1 MENSLLRPTL
11 DSHLPLRMIFRFP
24 LEKTEIIKRYKR
36 FFADVK
42 RADGTTLTVH
52 VPNTGPM
59 IGAWQNGWTCYIMPK
74 ANPVKM
80 THGAE
85 LTQSPD
91 GTLMGIN
98 TQIPNRLVR
107 EALEGQKFSWLK
119 GYTQVDP
126 EFTIG
131 KSKLDFLVEGPGL
144 PKCFI
149 EVKNCSGKDASGAFF
164 PDTRSERA
172 VKHVEE
178 LMAVKSQGHRAVL
191 IFIVQRAD
199 VDSLRPGDEYHPEY
213 GKVLREAIKLGVEIY
228 PYACEISLSE
238 INIGKLLEL
247 KV

>member
-1 MENSLLRPTL
+1 MK
-11 DSHLPLRMIFRFP
+11 FAFP
-24 LEKTEIIKRYKR
+24 LEKTTIIKRYKR
-36 FFADVK
+36 FFADLT
-42 RADGTTLTVH
+42 RADGSEITVH

-59 IGAWQNGWTCYIMPK
+59 IGAWQPGWTCYIMPK

-85 LTQSPD
+85 LTMSPN

-107 EALEGQKFSWLK
+107 EALQTQSFSWIK
-119 GYTQVDP
+119 GYTQIDP

-131 KSKLDFLVEGPGL
+131 KSKLDFLAKGAGL

-149 EVKNCSGKDASGAFF
+149 EVKNCSGKDEQGAFF

-172 VKHVEE
+172 VKHIKE
-178 LMAVKSQGHRAVL
+178 LMDLKQKGHRTVL

-199 VDSLRPGDEYHPEY
+199 VDSFRPGDEYHPEY
-213 GKVLREAIKLGVEIY
+213 GEALRKALKMGVEVY
-228 PYACEISLSE
+228 PYSCEINLTE
-238 INIGKLLEL
+238 IKIGKLLKL
-247 KV
+247 KI

>member
-1 MENSLLRPTL
+1 MKF
-11 DSHLPLRMIFRFP
+11 IFP

-36 FFADVK
+36 FFADLK
-42 RADGTTLTVH
+42 RSDGTEITVH

-59 IGAWQNGWTCYIMPK
+59 IGAWQAGWACYIMPK

-85 LTQSPD
+85 LTMSPD

-107 EALEGQKFSWLK
+107 EALQNQNFDWLK
-119 GYTQVDP
+119 GYTEVDP

-149 EVKNCSGKDASGAFF
+149 EVKNCSGKDEGGAFF

-172 VKHVEE
+172 VKHIEE
-178 LMAVKSQGHRAVL
+178 LMELKKAGHRAVL
-191 IFIVQRAD
+191 IFIVQRTD
-199 VDSLRPGDEYHPEY
+199 VDAFRPGDEYHPEY
-213 GKVLREAIKLGVEIY
+213 GEALRKAIKMGVEVY
-228 PYACEISLSE
+228 PYACEISLTE
-238 INIGKLLEL
+238 INIGKLLKL
-247 KV
+247 KI